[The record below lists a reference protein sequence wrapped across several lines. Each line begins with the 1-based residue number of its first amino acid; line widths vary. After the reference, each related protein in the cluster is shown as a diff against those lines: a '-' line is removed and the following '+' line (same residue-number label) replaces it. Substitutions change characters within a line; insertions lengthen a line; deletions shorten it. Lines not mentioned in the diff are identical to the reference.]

1 MRFRRTRKEQNR
13 NVVVVG
19 QFCGIYS
26 YFHTSCLGVADIHT
40 RVGLRVL
47 RHSSGQHHEFAV
59 RSLLKGSTDSFIL
72 VIWMQ
77 NCTASYI
84 YLAKATA
91 NRPSVGFYRRGWLQ
105 RWGGGGDTV
114 VIVADEE
121 DMGSHHTSVGSV
133 GSRVRESCWW
143 FSRSCDRIAA
153 TSVCYSTNTTKTIAI
168 FATHVR
174 PPCSSQGCSKGFG
187 SIQAND

>member
-59 RSLLKGSTDSFIL
+59 RSLLKGFTDLFIL

-77 NCTASYI
+77 NYTASYI

-105 RWGGGGDTV
+105 RWGKGGGYRCDCRRRGRHGIASHQRWIGWVSRTGKLL
-114 VIVADEE
+114 VILSKLWPYCRDKRLLFYEH
-121 DMGSHHTSVGSV
+121 DQDDSNI
-133 GSRVRESCWW
+133 C
-143 FSRSCDRIAA
+143 
-153 TSVCYSTNTTKTIAI
+153 NTCTT
-168 FATHVR
+168 TL
-174 PPCSSQGCSKGFG
+174 
-187 SIQAND
+187 